1 MTIRDQITALCQD
14 VTISDEDL
22 VTAVEKKISELIPFD
37 HKHDNKMDACGI
49 HEDVFMKIA
58 GIGKFSQL
66 VERVEKSNSKR
77 VLAYIFTK
85 EMLEGNF
92 SETSKSVESLDDE
105 ISDFISNTLGMGSL
119 PKNSV
124 EATQSRCEEEDASEC
139 WKCPIKDVCTKF
151 KN

>member
-105 ISDFISNTLGMGSL
+105 ISDFISNTLL
-119 PKNSV
+119 
-124 EATQSRCEEEDASEC
+124 
-139 WKCPIKDVCTKF
+139 IH
-151 KN
+151 